1 MRLTPDERQDIAAAA
16 KAVLPPGTRV
26 LLFGSRVDDLRRGG
40 DVDLLVETATNR
52 LPDEVVRLR
61 GMFTAQLYRRLGER
75 RIDVLVCTRDQI
87 DGRAAV
93 AAARRDGVELT
104 RT

>member
-1 MRLTPDERQDIAAAA
+1 MRLTPDERTDIAAAA

-40 DVDLLVETATNR
+40 DVDLLVETPTDR
-52 LPDEVVRLR
+52 SPDEAVRLR
-61 GMFTAQLYRRLGER
+61 GLFTAQLYSRLGER
-75 RIDVLVCTRDQI
+75 RIDVLVCARDQV
-87 DGRAAV
+87 DGRAV
-93 AAARRDGVELT
+93 IAAARRDGVELT

>member
-1 MRLTPDERQDIAAAA
+1 MIFGVAAM
-16 KAVLPPGTRV
+16 LISWWRHPQTGYPTR
-26 LLFGSRVDDLRRGG
+26 G
-40 DVDLLVETATNR
+40 
-52 LPDEVVRLR
+52 VRLR

-75 RIDVLVCTRDQI
+75 RIDVLVCARDQI
-87 DGRAAV
+87 DGRAVV

>member
-40 DVDLLVETATNR
+40 DVDLLVETPTNG
-52 LPDEVVRLR
+52 LPDELVRLR
-61 GMFTAQLYRRLGER
+61 GMFTAQLYRRRGER
-75 RIDVLVCTRDQI
+75 RIDVLVCARDQI
-87 DGRAAV
+87 DGRAVV
-93 AAARRDGVELT
+93 AAARRDGVELA